1 MTDQET
7 LRAYSAR
14 VDEYAAVAMTEIQAR
29 AMEDFLSHLP
39 PGAHVLDVGC
49 GPGVHAA
56 AMQEAGFRVT
66 ALDPTAEFVEAAR
79 ARGVDARLG
88 SFDDVTETDLY
99 DGVWASFSLLH
110 ARRADFA
117 RHFAAL
123 AKALKPGGH
132 LFLGMKLGTGEA
144 RDDIGRFYTYYTEP
158 ALREHLEDAGL
169 TVLSAETGEGRGLT
183 GTLDPYILIIARG

>member
-1 MTDQET
+1 MTDHET
-7 LRAYSAR
+7 LRAYSDR
-14 VDEYAAVAMTEIQAR
+14 IDEYAAVAMTEIQAR
-29 AMEDFLSHLP
+29 SMADFISHLP
-39 PGAHVLDVGC
+39 NGAHILDLGC

-56 AMQEAGFRVT
+56 AMQDAGLRVT
-66 ALDPTAEFVEAAR
+66 ALDPIAEFVEGAR

-88 SFDDVTETDLY
+88 SFDDVTGTDLY

-117 RHFAAL
+117 RHLTAL

-169 TVLSAETGEGRGLT
+169 TVLSTETGEGRGLA